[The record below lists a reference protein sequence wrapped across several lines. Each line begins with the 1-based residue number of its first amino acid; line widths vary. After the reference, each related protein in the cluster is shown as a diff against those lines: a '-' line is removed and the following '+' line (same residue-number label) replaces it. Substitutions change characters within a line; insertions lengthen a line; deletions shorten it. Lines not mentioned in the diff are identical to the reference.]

1 VTDEIRI
8 LVADDYPVVRS
19 GLKAIIERIESFKV
33 IAEAGDGEKALELLA
48 RLKPHLAIL
57 DIDMPKIS
65 GLNVA
70 KEAARLSPSTKIIFL
85 SFHRDP
91 FVLRKVLAL
100 GAKGYLLK
108 DSAMEEIVVA
118 IRSVVQDKV
127 YISTGIALK
136 TIAAND
142 ESAEPEN
149 PLLRELTESERRIL
163 RLIADGLS
171 SKEIADKISLHYR
184 TIENHR
190 SAICR
195 KLNLDGGANALL
207 RFAVQNKENLR

>member
-1 VTDEIRI
+1 MNDEIRI

-19 GLKAIIERIESFKV
+19 GLKAIIERTESLKV

-48 RLKPHLAIL
+48 RHKPHLAIL

-65 GLNVA
+65 GLDVA
-70 KEAARLSPSTKIIFL
+70 KESARLSPSTKIIFL
-85 SFHRDP
+85 SFHKDP
-91 FVLRKVLAL
+91 FILRKVLAL

-118 IRSVVQDKV
+118 IRSVVQGQV
-127 YISTGIALK
+127 YVSTGIALK

-142 ESAEPEN
+142 GSAEPEN
-149 PLLRELTESERRIL
+149 PLLRALTESERRIL

-171 SKEIADKISLHYR
+171 SKEIADKVSLHYR

-207 RFAVQNKENLR
+207 RFAVQNKETLR